1 MAGNTERVEVR
12 PGVLI
17 KMNAEDR
24 KAFEARQAEAQAYA
38 DFQAGVET
46 PTRDDTVE
54 PETATVKEP
63 EKATTRARKR

>member
-38 DFQAGVET
+38 DFQAGAPVA
-46 PTRDDTVE
+46 RDTAE
-54 PETATVKEP
+54 PEEATTREP